1 VFGNLTLIIAIAGL
15 AMLSAGSLA
24 YALLYGRIETED
36 RVGSRLD
43 RVQSRS
49 PSIDVSRARNVDP
62 ARRRKSIQETLKEIE
77 EKQKAKARHNSPPL
91 AMRIEQAGLGW
102 SRRTFLV
109 ISLVTGVVLFL
120 IAWVLGAPIYASLGF
135 LVAGSFGLPRWA
147 VNFLR
152 KRRFEK
158 FLNEF
163 ANAIDVVV
171 RGVKAGLPLN
181 DCVRIIAAEAAE
193 PVKSEF
199 RKIAETQGLGIP
211 LGEAVGKLPDRIPV
225 PETSFFA
232 IVISTQQK
240 AGGNLAEALANLSR
254 VLRDR
259 RKMKGKIQAM
269 SMEAKSSAF
278 IIGSL
283 PVIVMV
289 LVYLTSPAYIMLLF
303 TEPLGNM
310 ILGAS
315 AIWMILGALVM
326 RKMINFDF

>member
-1 VFGNLTLIIAIAGL
+1 VFGTFTTVLAIAGL

-24 YALLYGRIETED
+24 YALLYGRIQTED
-36 RVGSRLD
+36 RAGNRLD

-49 PSIDVSRARNVDP
+49 PAIDASRARIVDP
-62 ARRRKSIQETLKEIE
+62 TRRRKSIQETLKEIE
-77 EKQKAKARHNSPPL
+77 QKQKAKARHSSPPL
-91 AMRIEQAGLGW
+91 ALRIEQAGLGW
-102 SRRTFLV
+102 SRRTFFM
-109 ISLVTGVVLFL
+109 ISAVTGLVFFL
-120 IAWVLGAPIYASLGF
+120 VPLVLGAPLYASLGF
-135 LVAGSFGLPRWA
+135 FAAGLLGLPRWV

-152 KRRFEK
+152 RRRLNM

-199 RKIAETQGLGIP
+199 RKISETQGLGIP
-211 LGEAVGKLPDRIPV
+211 LGEAVAKLPDRV
-225 PETSFFA
+225 PLPEANFFA
-232 IVISTQQK
+232 IVIATQQK
-240 AGGNLAEALANLSR
+240 AGGNLAEALANLSH

-269 SMEAKSSAF
+269 SMEAKSSAA

-283 PVIVMV
+283 PAVVMV
-289 LVYLTSPAYIMLLF
+289 MVYLTSPGYIMPLF
-303 TEPLGNM
+303 TDPIGNM
-310 ILGAS
+310 ILGVS
-315 AIWMILGALVM
+315 AAWMLIGVLVM